1 MIYSIKLLQQKAAAA
16 AAAEAVLSSFN
27 SGKKQGIRCCKQLYA
42 S

>member
-1 MIYSIKLLQQKAAAA
+1 MIRKITLLQQKA

-27 SGKKQGIRCCKQLYA
+27 SGELQSIPCCKQLYA